1 MNKVLA
7 KIAGTGA
14 AAFGYLGFALLS
26 HAAAPV
32 ADSTVSG
39 NVTDLVSGMNTAG
52 LNGLTDAVVG
62 GGVLLVTAAL
72 VFWVIKH
79 FRAIVHI

>member
-1 MNKVLA
+1 MNLFK
-7 KIAGTGA
+7 KISAVGVVAAG
-14 AAFGYLGFALLS
+14 FLGSAVSSF
-26 HAAAPV
+26 AAAPV
-32 ADSTVSG
+32 VDATVSAQT
-39 NVTDLVSGMNTAG
+39 NDLITGLGTAG
-52 LNGLTDAVVG
+52 ISGLTLSILA

>member
-1 MNKVLA
+1 MNLFQ
-7 KIAGTGA
+7 KISAGVA
-14 AAFGYLGFALLS
+14 AAGAFLASGVSAF
-26 HAAAPV
+26 AAAPTV
-32 ADSTVSG
+32 DATVSAAT
-39 NVTDLVSGMNTAG
+39 TDVITGLNNAG
-52 LNGLTDAVVG
+52 LTGLTSALTV